1 MCVIRGTVLSLIRHE
16 LDSWRNLVEWRVSVA
31 PVLPARRSHF
41 HSLATN
47 QKKQENTMNYSFV
60 VVTAI
65 IAVFLTFQ
73 VAHAVDG
80 HNGINFN
87 MN

>member
-1 MCVIRGTVLSLIRHE
+1 
-16 LDSWRNLVEWRVSVA
+16 
-31 PVLPARRSHF
+31 
-41 HSLATN
+41 
-47 QKKQENTMNYSFV
+47 MNYSFV